1 MRVGRNVA
9 HRHAVAARR
18 SEVHHIVARGGHEHE
33 TQVGEGGKVVGGE
46 AHFVED
52 NHVGIAT
59 ALHHLFGGGAS
70 VDGEAA
76 LSGEGFPA

>member
-1 MRVGRNVA
+1 
-9 HRHAVAARR
+9 
-18 SEVHHIVARGGHEHE
+18 
-33 TQVGEGGKVVGGE
+33 VVGGE

-59 ALHHLFGGGAS
+59 ALHHLFGGGAF

-76 LSGEGFPA
+76 LSGEGFPAQVAGVEGVTVEKNEVVHHR